1 MRGPTLSVVLV
12 LCAAGL
18 VAPETAGAC
27 DAGRHSRAVEEPGRA
42 GRAPLVI
49 GDSTSILAAP
59 LLGRLGL
66 EADARGCR
74 QFGQGVQMLAA
85 RRRARTLPHVVVL
98 ALGANGAIGDGQ
110 VAAVLRI
117 IGRHRVLALVTAK
130 RSATSDATMHR
141 AAKRHPDRV
150 LLVDWV
156 RHSAGHGAWFA
167 GDGLHVGQ
175 EGARAYARLIRRS
188 VAPYAFP
195 PVRRLKI
202 GSPGAGGR
210 RCGVVRARGERMRV
224 VIARGE
230 RRITCSRARTLAR
243 RPPMDR
249 IAGWTTYDWRPTHSW
264 SWVYA
269 RRDRRVLV
277 GAVVSR

>member
-1 MRGPTLSVVLV
+1 V
-12 LCAAGL
+12 
-18 VAPETAGAC
+18 
-27 DAGRHSRAVEEPGRA
+27 

-49 GDSTSILAAP
+49 GDSTSIIAAP

-74 QFGQGVQMLAA
+74 QFGQGVQMLAG
-85 RRRARTLPHVVVL
+85 RRRAHTLPHVVVL
-98 ALGANGAIGDGQ
+98 ALGANGPIGGGQ
-110 VAAVLRI
+110 VSAALRI
-117 IGRHRVLALVTAK
+117 MGPHRVVALVTAK
-130 RSATSDATMHR
+130 RSAASNAAMHR
-141 AAKRHPDRV
+141 AASRHPDRV
-150 LLVDWV
+150 LLIDWV

-188 VAPYAFP
+188 VAPFAFP

-202 GSPGAGGR
+202 GRPEAGGR
-210 RCGVVRARGERMRV
+210 RCGVVRARRERLRV

-230 RRITCSRARTLAR
+230 RRITCSRARTLVR
-243 RPPMDR
+243 RPPMER
-249 IAGWTTYDWRPTHSW
+249 IAGWTTYDWRPTQSW